1 MPTTI
6 DADVTTRTQ
15 SSTYAKPAGPLP
27 TTMIGLRKL
36 RAEPGMDL
44 CRDIPVPSLGPDDVL
59 VKVHK
64 AGICG
69 TDRGIFEWGPWAKS
83 RVKVGIIIGH
93 EVMGFIAAVGPQ
105 VKSLR
110 VGQRVSVEGHL
121 GCGACQPCRTG
132 NGHVCDHVRIIGID
146 RDGTFAEYLAVPA
159 YNIWPLND
167 AIPDNVA
174 AIMDPFGNAVH
185 TVMEAGVSGKTVL
198 ITGVG
203 IIGLM
208 AVAVAKAAGAAK
220 LIAAD
225 IDQHRLDLARK
236 LGADEC
242 LMTKGDKWIDDVKQ
256 MTGGI
261 GPEVVCEMSG
271 ATSAI
276 NGALTALRNCGTMA
290 ILGIPKDNVPVN
302 FNDHVIFKGA
312 RIIGIN
318 GRRMFETWYQAEEL
332 LLSGKVDLRP
342 IITHEIPLADFR
354 RGFELMAAG
363 EAIKVILNV
372 D

>member
-1 MPTTI
+1 M
-6 DADVTTRTQ
+6 V
-15 SSTYAKPAGPLP
+15 
-27 TTMIGLRKL
+27 GLRKL

-44 CRDIPVPSLGPDDVL
+44 CKDIPLPELGPDDVL
-59 VKVHK
+59 VKVQK

-69 TDRGIFEWGPWAKS
+69 TDRGIYEWGPWAKS

-93 EVMGFIAAVGPQ
+93 EVMGHIAAMGPQ
-105 VKSLR
+105 VKKSLS

-132 NGHVCDHVRIIGID
+132 NGHVCDKVRIIGID

-185 TVMEAGVSGKTVL
+185 TVMAAGVSGKSVL

-208 AVAVAKAAGAAK
+208 AVSVAKAAGAAR

-225 IDQHRLDLARK
+225 IDPHRLDLAK
-236 LGADEC
+236 QLGADDC
-242 LMTKGDKWIDDVKQ
+242 IITKGDGWVDDVRR
-256 MTGGI
+256 MTNGL

-271 ATSAI
+271 AQNAI
-276 NGALTALRNCGTMA
+276 NGALAAVRNCGTMA
-290 ILGIPKDNVPVN
+290 ILGIPKDSVPVN
-302 FNDHVIFKGA
+302 FNDHVIFKGT

-332 LLSGKVDLRP
+332 LLSNKVDLRP
-342 IITHEIPLADFR
+342 IITHEIPLADYR
-354 RGFELMAAG
+354 RGFELMAKG
-363 EAIKVILNV
+363 EAIKVIMNV
-372 D
+372 G

>member
-1 MPTTI
+1 MPT
-6 DADVTTRTQ
+6 VTPAATVRPQTSRTGGSNQ
-15 SSTYAKPAGPLP
+15 H
-27 TTMIGLRKL
+27 MIGLKKL

-44 CRDIPVPSLGPDDVL
+44 CKDIPVPQIGPHDAL
-59 VKVHK
+59 VRVRK

-93 EVMGFIAAVGPQ
+93 EVMGVIAEVGAG
-105 VKSLR
+105 VDSLK

-121 GCGACQPCRTG
+121 GCGACRPCRTG
-132 NGHVCDHVRIIGID
+132 NAHVCDKVKIIGID

-174 AIMDPFGNAVH
+174 AIMDPLGNAVH
-185 TVMEAGVSGKTVL
+185 TVMSAGVSGKSVL

-208 AVAVAKAAGAAK
+208 AVSVAKAAGAAR

-225 IDQHRLDLARK
+225 VDTHRLDIARR
-236 LGADEC
+236 LGADDC
-242 LMTKGDKWIDDVKQ
+242 IVSKGDNWVKDVRR
-256 MTGGI
+256 MTGGL

-271 ATSAI
+271 AQNAI
-276 NGALTALRNCGTMA
+276 QGALAAMRNCGTMA
-290 ILGIPKDNVPVN
+290 ILGIPKDSVPVN
-302 FNDHVIFKGA
+302 FSDDVIFKGA
-312 RIIGIN
+312 RILGIN
-318 GRRMFETWYQAEEL
+318 GRRMFETWYQAEDL
-332 LLSGKVDLRP
+332 ILSGKVNMDP
-342 IITHEIPLADFR
+342 IITHEVPRADYA
-354 RGFELMAAG
+354 RGFELMAKG
-363 EAIKVILNV
+363 EAIKVIMNV
-372 D
+372 A

>member
-1 MPTTI
+1 M
-6 DADVTTRTQ
+6 Q
-15 SSTYAKPAGPLP
+15 SAAAVAAPRSTGARSGGIPSH
-27 TTMIGLRKL
+27 MVGLKKMRP
-36 RAEPGMDL
+36 EPGMDL
-44 CRDIPVPSLGPDDVL
+44 VKEIPVPQVGPHDVL
-59 VKVHK
+59 VRVKK

-69 TDRGIFEWGPWAKS
+69 TDRGIFEWGPWARS

-93 EVMGFIAAVGPQ
+93 EVMGSIAAVGAG
-105 VKSLR
+105 VDSLK

-132 NGHVCDHVRIIGID
+132 NGHVCDKVKIIGID
-146 RDGTFAEYLAVPA
+146 RDGTFAEYLCVPA

-174 AIMDPFGNAVH
+174 AIMDPLGNAVH
-185 TVMEAGVSGKTVL
+185 TVMSAGVSGKSVL

-208 AVAVAKAAGAAK
+208 AVSVAKAAGAAH

-225 IDQHRLDLARK
+225 VDMHRLDVARR

-242 LMTKGDKWIDDVKQ
+242 IVSKGDQWVDEVRR
-256 MTGGI
+256 MTGGL

-271 ATSAI
+271 AQNAI
-276 NGALTALRNCGTMA
+276 LGALSAMRNCGTMA
-290 ILGIPKDNVPVN
+290 ILGIPKDSVPVN
-302 FNDHVIFKGA
+302 FSDQVIFKGTK
-312 RIIGIN
+312 ILGIN
-318 GRRMFETWYQAEEL
+318 GWRMFETWYQAEDL
-332 LLSGKVDLRP
+332 ILSGKVDMGP

-354 RGFELMAAG
+354 RGFELMAGG

-372 D
+372 AS